1 MQIPLHWWQKVKLL
15 CGTGKRSRRDLAS
28 IIQVDL
34 VCEETVL
41 AGKIHEALKYYARVP
56 TDGEQ
61 PVNVTELSVAR
72 KFRNVS
78 TSRAGCPDDPPNW
91 LLIADVFR
99 GTQRRFPP

>member
-1 MQIPLHWWQKVKLL
+1 ML
-15 CGTGKRSRRDLAS
+15 CGTGKCSRRDLTS

-34 VCEETVL
+34 VYEETVL
-41 AGKIHEALKYYARVP
+41 ARKINEALKYCARVP
-56 TDGEQ
+56 TDGKK

-72 KFRNVS
+72 KFREVS

-91 LLIADVFR
+91 VLIADVFR